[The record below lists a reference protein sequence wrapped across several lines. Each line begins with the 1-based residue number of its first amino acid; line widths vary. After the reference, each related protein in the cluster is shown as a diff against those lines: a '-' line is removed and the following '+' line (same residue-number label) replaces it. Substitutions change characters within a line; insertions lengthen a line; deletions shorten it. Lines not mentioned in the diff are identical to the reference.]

1 MEIDLS
7 NSDIALGSVKNQQ
20 AADQSAQSYVDA
32 AETVLKAQA
41 ASTPASQVSQ
51 KNKLRESSDYT

>member
-20 AADQSAQSYVDA
+20 AADQSAQPYVDA

-41 ASTPASQVSQ
+41 ATPASKVSQ

>member
-41 ASTPASQVSQ
+41 ATPASQVSQ